1 VSVVYLS
8 DIKKAKERKA
18 LSKRDHKERYEN
30 FAKVP
35 AHVLAEREAALF
47 QPRDLT
53 AILMG
58 DPPPGRSAL
67 DRR

>member
-18 LSKRDHKERYEN
+18 LNPHARRVDPRDRRLPS
-30 FAKVP
+30 FDMASR
-35 AHVLAEREAALF
+35 AAALM

-67 DRR
+67 DKRA